1 MPTSFENFVNTELPK
16 RIGTNEHPATVVAG
30 RVPVY
35 TGVGL
40 LTEAQ
45 AVEDIVPSEVLWY
58 PDLASFPVEGELEK
72 LYVAEDTDTV
82 YRWKGLA
89 YAIVGSPLLNADAV
103 AETEGRVF
111 LSPEQKTVATQAASS
126 SQSGYLTSADWS
138 TFNGKQNA
146 LSDVITADT
155 YGSSTQYPVMKFNA
169 KGIAT
174 EVTLQTVPT
183 PAFTDATFS
192 VQKNGSPSITA
203 SWSLTALTASVVHTY
218 PNKAINF
225 GDLPSVA
232 STNSNSLSTSS
243 AACTIVGGYGNTIN
257 TTAYGCS
264 IVASES
270 STINA
275 EVNVAAVIAS
285 YNGTIDTI
293 GSYDGYNAI
302 MSSYSCTISGTDT
315 QATAAVASSNCTL
328 SASYSAAVASSGC
341 TLSALN
347 QVAIGSAGFSATT
360 WPLKY
365 SVAIGSANS
374 FVSPRARR
382 IYASL
387 HGMLSSPA
395 NGNTLK
401 ATTDT
406 SQTLSTANCLRLF
419 ADSNTQSS
427 YTCSVFHVTI
437 TVAVKTS
444 LNTVRAYK
452 SLRTVTVIYGNAAY
466 VTNVQETL
474 GTDVDHNSFS
484 TYYSVA
490 LIVDSAN
497 KILYPELTVLS
508 ASGDT
513 IVTMSCFAEADY
525 HI

>member
-1 MPTSFENFVNTELPK
+1 MAVEPQVQQFIDFIRDEMPRRIKTNPNSLPDAEKLLVSVSGTLEVIYKTLAELDIAIKSDVDTELSNKEPS
-16 RIGTNEHPATVVAG
+16 ITAG
-30 RVPVY
+30 SNTQYWRGDK
-35 TGVGL
+35 TFQ
-40 LTEAQ
+40 T
-45 AVEDIVPSEVLWY
+45 
-58 PDLASFPVEGELEK
+58 
-72 LYVAEDTDTV
+72 
-82 YRWKGLA
+82 
-89 YAIVGSPLLNADAV
+89 LNTDAV
-103 AETEGRVF
+103 AETEGRVY
-111 LSPEQKTVATQAASS
+111 LSPEQKTVATQAASNTVN
-126 SQSGYLTSADWS
+126 GYLSSADWS

-155 YGSSTQYPVMKFNA
+155 YGSSTQYPVIKFNA

-183 PAFTDATFS
+183 PTFTDATFS

-243 AACTIVGGYGNTIN
+243 AACTIVGGYSNTIN
-257 TTAYGCS
+257 TTAYSCS
-264 IVASES
+264 IVAGES

-293 GSYDGYNAI
+293 GSYAGYNAI
-302 MSSYSCTISGTDT
+302 MSSYGCTISGTET
-315 QATAAVASSNCTL
+315 QVTAAVASSNCTL
-328 SASYSAAVASSGC
+328 SASYTAAVASSGC

-374 FVSPRARR
+374 FVSPKARR
-382 IYASL
+382 IYAPL
-387 HGMLSSPA
+387 HGMLPNPV
-395 NGNTLK
+395 NGNTLT

-419 ADSNTQSS
+419 GTSTAS

-437 TVAVKTS
+437 SVAVKTS
-444 LNTVRAYK
+444 INTVRAYK

-497 KILYPELTVLS
+497 KILYPELTVVG

-513 IVTMSCFAEADY
+513 NVTMSCFAEADY